1 MTQIVIDNTSP
12 LTIEQVNAIALRE
25 SKVELSEC
33 ERYRDFFNSGREY
46 LQEKYRHGESIYGV
60 TTGYGESCQTSV
72 PADELQNLTKNLR
85 LFLGCGTGD
94 NFSVEI
100 CRAILVSR
108 IRSLSN
114 GVSGVRYE
122 LLAQM
127 VELLK
132 RDIIPV
138 IPSQGTV
145 GASGDLVP
153 LSYIAAALAGE
164 RDVYFNNEIK
174 PSSDILKQ
182 CNLAPLTFEPK
193 ETLAIVNGTAVM
205 TAVACIAYSR
215 AQKMAN
221 FSTII
226 TAISSLALEGNIE
239 HFDAQYFSYKPHPG
253 QSDCAQ
259 AIRQLITECEI
270 QSTKTRMQDRYSIR
284 CAPHIIGV
292 LNDALTWFRSPI
304 EIELNSANDN
314 PLIDGEKRHIMHGG
328 HFYGGHI
335 AFCMDSLK
343 TAVANIADLADR
355 QMALLIDTKFN
366 NGLPANLSGAS
377 ADSIATCHGL
387 KGLQIAV
394 SSLTS
399 EALKLTMPASV
410 FSRSTECHN
419 QDKVSLG
426 TISARDCLTI
436 VELTERVLACVLL
449 ASVQALELRLR
460 LKGQKLNET
469 KGELG
474 SIISTVRDKSD
485 FLTVDRE
492 LQCDINVITSF
503 IRN

>member
-127 VELLK
+127 VEFLK

-164 RDVYFNNEIK
+164 RVTVH
-174 PSSDILKQ
+174 Q
-182 CNLAPLTFEPK
+182 
-193 ETLAIVNGTAVM
+193 G
-205 TAVACIAYSR
+205 
-215 AQKMAN
+215 
-221 FSTII
+221 
-226 TAISSLALEGNIE
+226 
-239 HFDAQYFSYKPHPG
+239 
-253 QSDCAQ
+253 
-259 AIRQLITECEI
+259 
-270 QSTKTRMQDRYSIR
+270 
-284 CAPHIIGV
+284 
-292 LNDALTWFRSPI
+292 PI
-304 EIELNSANDN
+304 
-314 PLIDGEKRHIMHGG
+314 
-328 HFYGGHI
+328 
-335 AFCMDSLK
+335 DS
-343 TAVANIADLADR
+343 
-355 QMALLIDTKFN
+355 
-366 NGLPANLSGAS
+366 
-377 ADSIATCHGL
+377 
-387 KGLQIAV
+387 
-394 SSLTS
+394 
-399 EALKLTMPASV
+399 
-410 FSRSTECHN
+410 
-419 QDKVSLG
+419 
-426 TISARDCLTI
+426 
-436 VELTERVLACVLL
+436 
-449 ASVQALELRLR
+449 
-460 LKGQKLNET
+460 
-469 KGELG
+469 
-474 SIISTVRDKSD
+474 
-485 FLTVDRE
+485 
-492 LQCDINVITSF
+492 
-503 IRN
+503 